1 VALTSGTRLGPYEIL
16 SALGAGG
23 MGEVYRA
30 TDVRLKR
37 QVAVKILPPS
47 LAADPER
54 LARFQREAE
63 VLASLNHPHIAQIY
77 GLEDAD
83 GVKAFVMELI
93 EGEDL
98 AERIARGSIPLD
110 EALSMA
116 KQIAEALE
124 AAHEQGIIHR
134 DLKPANVKVRPDGT
148 VKVLDF
154 GLAKMLESKVAPASL
169 SMPPTIT
176 SPAMTQMGVMLG
188 TAAYMAPEQARGA
201 TVDKRADIWAFGCVL
216 FEMLAGRR
224 VFDSGQSVSDA
235 VAAILKTEPDW
246 PALPAATPQ
255 TIRALLKRCLEK
267 DSRQRLRDI
276 GDARL
281 VIADAMRQDGTVESE
296 MTPRSQPR
304 RLGRWAAATGWI
316 VAAVL
321 LVMAVWF
328 ASRRSSVV
336 SPRPMRLALPLA
348 TPIET
353 LGQSLYRQFTLSPD
367 GTRLVYV
374 GRQADTSALHL
385 LDVATGEV
393 KRLPDT
399 NDAYGPFFS
408 PDGGS
413 IGFMVGTSLRT
424 LQLAGGL
431 VRDLG
436 AVRTDLHSDAAWTQS
451 DGILLPD
458 ARGLS
463 RRSVSG
469 GQPSIVATLGAE
481 DGRFGNPHPLPGGDG
496 VLVSVRAKRFMST
509 DDESQV
515 GVVSLRTGAM
525 RILVERGS
533 SPAFVADP
541 QRSPS
546 AGYLVY
552 AYGGRLF
559 AAPFD
564 VQGLTTKGSPV
575 PVVDNIEMRPNG
587 DAAQFSVSTD
597 GTVVYRE
604 GAQAEL
610 VWVDRAGAARRLSSA
625 LKRFA
630 IPRLS
635 PDGRS
640 LAVEV
645 QDTPHQIWLLDIERD
660 VFVPLTK
667 GAGGSHNFTWAPDG
681 RAIAFTSIEGGSTR
695 VAWMRTD
702 GSGETTTI
710 FQAADVRPWVE
721 RGSRDGRF
729 LLVSM
734 RDAPRELAM
743 LPLDGASPPT
753 VTGAL
758 KPIVNGA
765 TAASFSPNGQW
776 VAYCDC
782 LSGAPTPQVFVR
794 RLSDGTRFQAST
806 DGGSEPL
813 WASTGREL
821 FFRAGTRM
829 MVVDLT
835 FTPDIRIG
843 KPRTL
848 FEGDY
853 LGWGSGDFDVTAD
866 GQRFVMVRPANPETA
881 AKTLSVRLNWM
892 EELKARVPVK

>member
-1 VALTSGTRLGPYEIL
+1 
-16 SALGAGG
+16 

-30 TDVRLKR
+30 TDTRLKR
-37 QVAVKILPPS
+37 QVAVKILPPL

-77 GLEDAD
+77 GLEDAN
-83 GVKAFVMELI
+83 GVKALVMELI

-154 GLAKMLESKVAPASL
+154 GLAKMLEAKAAPASS
-169 SMPPTIT
+169 SMPPTMT
-176 SPAMTQMGVMLG
+176 SPAVTQMGVMLG
-188 TAAYMAPEQARGA
+188 TAAYMAPEQARGT

-216 FEMLAGRR
+216 FEMLAGTR
-224 VFDSGQSVSDA
+224 VFDSGPSVSDA
-235 VAAILKTEPDW
+235 VAAILKSEPDW
-246 PALPAATPQ
+246 QALPAGTPQ

-276 GDARL
+276 GDARF
-281 VIADAMRQDGTVESE
+281 VIADAMSRDLTVESE
-296 MTPRSQPR
+296 ARSRSQPQRFGR
-304 RLGRWAAATGWI
+304 RAVATGWI
-316 VAAVL
+316 VAALV
-321 LVMAVWF
+321 LVMTPLAVWF
-328 ASRRSSVV
+328 ASRRSPVV

-353 LGQSLYRQFTLSPD
+353 LGQSLHRQFALSPD
-367 GTRLVYV
+367 GTRLAYV
-374 GRQADTSALHL
+374 GRQTDTSSLHL

-408 PDGGS
+408 PDGAS
-413 IGFMVGTSLRT
+413 IGFMVGPNLRT

-431 VRDLG
+431 VLDLG

-451 DGILLPD
+451 DGILFPD

-469 GQPSIVATLGAE
+469 GQPSIVATLGSE
-481 DGRFGNPHPLPGGDG
+481 DGRFGNPYVLPGGDG
-496 VLVSVRAKRFMST
+496 VLVSVRAKRLTST

-533 SPAFVADP
+533 SPAFIADP

-546 AGYLVY
+546 EGYLVY
-552 AYGGRLF
+552 GYAGRLF

-564 VQGLTTKGSPV
+564 LQGLTTKGSAV
-575 PVVDNIEMRPNG
+575 PVVENVEMRPNG

-597 GTVVYRE
+597 GTIVYRE

-660 VFVPLTK
+660 MLVPLTK
-667 GAGGSHNFTWAPDG
+667 GTGGSHNFTWAPDG

-695 VAWMRTD
+695 LAWVRTD
-702 GSGETTTI
+702 GSGEATTI
-710 FQAADVRPWVE
+710 FQAPDIGPWVE

-734 RDAPRELAM
+734 REAPRQLAM
-743 LPLDGASPPT
+743 LSLDGASPPN
-753 VTGAL
+753 VTGPL

-765 TAASFSPNGQW
+765 TSASFSPDGQW

-782 LSGAPTPQVFVR
+782 LSGAQTPQVFVR
-794 RLSDGTRFQAST
+794 RLSDGTRFQVST
-806 DGGSEPL
+806 DGGGEPL
-813 WASTGREL
+813 WAPTGREL
-821 FFRAGTRM
+821 YFRAGTRM

-835 FTPDIRIG
+835 VTADVRIG

-866 GQRFVMVRPANPETA
+866 GQRFVMVRPANPETT
-881 AKTLSVRLNWM
+881 AKTLSVRLNWL
-892 EELKARVPVK
+892 EELKARVPLK

>member
-1 VALTSGTRLGPYEIL
+1 
-16 SALGAGG
+16 

-30 TDVRLKR
+30 TDTRLKR

-77 GLEDAD
+77 GLEDANA
-83 GVKAFVMELI
+83 VKALVMELI

-110 EALSMA
+110 DALA
-116 KQIAEALE
+116 IVKQIAEALE

-154 GLAKMLESKVAPASL
+154 GLAKMLEPKVAPAA

-188 TAAYMAPEQARGA
+188 TAAYMAPEQARGT

-216 FEMLAGRR
+216 FEMLAGTRA
-224 VFDSGQSVSDA
+224 FDSGQSVSDA

-246 PALPAATPQ
+246 PALPAGTPQ
-255 TIRALLKRCLEK
+255 TIRTLLRRCLEK

-281 VIADAMRQDGTVESE
+281 VIADAMSRDGTFESE
-296 MTPRSQPR
+296 TRSRSQPR
-304 RLGRWAAATGWI
+304 RFGRWAVATGWI
-316 VAAVL
+316 VAALILAMVPL
-321 LVMAVWF
+321 AVWF
-328 ASRRSSVV
+328 ASRRSHVI

-353 LGQSLYRQFTLSPD
+353 LGQSLTRQFALSPE

-374 GRQADTSALHL
+374 GRPSDTSSLYL

-408 PDGGS
+408 PDGAS
-413 IGFMVGTSLRT
+413 VAFRVGLTLRT

-431 VRDLG
+431 VRNLG
-436 AVRTDLHSDAAWTQS
+436 AVPADVHPDGAWTQS
-451 DGILLPD
+451 DGILMADP
-458 ARGLS
+458 RGLS
-463 RRSVSG
+463 RRPASG
-469 GQPSIVATLGAE
+469 GQPSIVANLGSE
-481 DGRFGNPHPLPGGDG
+481 DGRFGDPYPLPGGDG
-496 VLVSVRAKRFMST
+496 VLVSVRAKRLTST

-525 RILVERGS
+525 RIIVERGS
-533 SPAFVADP
+533 SPAFIADA

-552 AYGGRLF
+552 GDAGRLF

-564 VQGLTTKGSPV
+564 LQGLRTTGSAV
-575 PVVDNIEMRPNG
+575 PVVENVEMRPNG

-597 GTVVYRE
+597 GTIVYRE

-610 VWVDRAGAARRLSSA
+610 VWVDRAGSARRLSSA

-630 IPRLS
+630 MPRLS

-660 VFVPLTK
+660 VLVPLTK

-681 RAIAFTSIEGGSTR
+681 RAIAFTSIDGGSTR
-695 VAWMRTD
+695 LAWMRTD
-702 GSGETTTI
+702 GSGETATI
-710 FQAADVRPWVE
+710 FQAPDMRPWVE

-734 RDAPRELAM
+734 RDATRQLAM
-743 LPLDGASPPT
+743 LSLDGASPPKAT
-753 VTGAL
+753 GPLKPVVTG
-758 KPIVNGA
+758 G
-765 TAASFSPNGQW
+765 TSASFSPDGQW

-782 LSGAPTPQVFVR
+782 LSGVQTSHVFIR
-794 RLSDGTRFQAST
+794 RLSDGTRFQVST
-806 DGGSEPL
+806 DGGGEPL

-821 FFRAGTRM
+821 YFRTGTRM
-829 MVVDLT
+829 MAVDLT
-835 FTPDIRIG
+835 GAADLRIG

-853 LGWGSGDFDVTAD
+853 LNWANGDFDVTAD
-866 GQRFVMVRPANPETA
+866 GQRFVMVRPTNPETA
-881 AKTLSVRLNWM
+881 AKALSIRLNWL
-892 EELKARVPVK
+892 EELKVRVPVK